1 MKVVAYSFDVFDTVL
16 VRIWAK
22 PTDLFWELGLWLQQ
36 EAHISTSIESWC
48 HLRVKAERQARNTS
62 PKDEVTL
69 IQIYSQ
75 IASVLN
81 WDYETL
87 EKVTQK
93 EIQLELLSLRPVPE
107 INKKIEELHQ
117 LGERVIFISDMYLPR
132 QIIQLALKENQILQN
147 TDKLYISSEIGVT
160 KLSGELFKLC
170 LSQES
175 LETFQLN
182 HIGDNFYSDV
192 KVPQN
197 LGIKT
202 QHFTSTQLN
211 RYENLIYNLKD
222 LPLKFRSLLA
232 GTSRLT
238 RLQFSG
244 DDENQQVI
252 WQTATSVIAPVLFGF
267 VYWCLEE
274 ARCQGIKRLYFVS
287 RDGQILLKIAKIICD
302 NWDYND
308 IDCRYLYGSRQAWHF
323 PAIQK
328 IGDTELDW
336 LFDNTDFLSVTSV
349 CERVNL
355 KPEDFKNIF
364 LTHNFAED
372 SWNLN
377 LNNQERLY
385 LKEIFQKPEISDFI
399 ISKAAEFRE
408 KAVGY
413 FCQEGLNDS
422 SIPFGIVDIGW
433 NGRLQRSLSKL
444 LNAANIYPKQGVC
457 GFYFGLHKRL
467 QAYPTDS
474 LLTYFPDANNPR
486 NRYYIHAT
494 LLELFVAADH
504 GSAVRFEKSH
514 EQYIPILREKR
525 NAMAIKWGLEIQQKA
540 IIEWTN
546 NFVSVLQKK
555 EVTTNSF
562 RKTSEVLLKEFV
574 CNPSLQEAKVIGS
587 SLHAD
592 DQNEHVF
599 CELASKYSWRDAFAL
614 ILLGRKKHRCNWL
627 CASMVVSSGLPK
639 IIIFLWLQMY
649 YLKLDTK
656 TFISTVFQ
664 TPPQK
669 IYSANKNSNV

>member
-1 MKVVAYSFDVFDTVL
+1 MKVAVNSFDVFDTVL
-16 VRIWAK
+16 VRFWAK

-36 EAHISTSIESWC
+36 EGYISTSIESWC
-48 HLRVKAERQARNTS
+48 HLRVKAEREARNVS
-62 PKDEVTL
+62 AKDEVTL
-69 IQIYSQ
+69 DQIYSK

-107 INKKIEELHQ
+107 IKKKIEELHK
-117 LGERVIFISDMYLPR
+117 LGERVIFMSDMYLPR
-132 QIIQLALKENQILQN
+132 QIIELALKENQVLEN

-175 LETFQLN
+175 LEAFQLN
-182 HIGDNFYSDV
+182 HTGDNLYSDV

-202 QHFTSTQLN
+202 RHFTSTQLN
-211 RYENLIYNLKD
+211 RYEKLIYNLKD
-222 LPLKFRSLLA
+222 LPLKCRSLLA

-244 DDENQQVI
+244 DDQHQQVI

-274 ARCQGIKRLYFVS
+274 ARCQGVKRLYFVS

-302 NWDYND
+302 NWGYDD

-328 IGDTELDW
+328 IGDTELEW
-336 LFDNTDFLSVTSV
+336 LFDNTDLLSVTSV

-355 KPEDFKNIF
+355 KPEDLKDIF
-364 LTHNFAED
+364 IKHNFAED
-372 SWNLN
+372 SWNRN
-377 LNNQERLY
+377 LDNQERLY
-385 LKEIFQKPEISDFI
+385 LKEIFQKHEISDLI
-399 ISKAAEFRE
+399 ISKAAEYRE

-413 FCQEGLNDS
+413 FCQEGLNNS

-444 LNAANIYPKQGVC
+444 LNAANIYPKHGVC

-467 QAYPTDS
+467 QAYPTDR
-474 LLTYFPDANNPR
+474 LLTYFDVNKPI
-486 NRYYIHAT
+486 NRSYIHAS
-494 LLELFVAADH
+494 LFELFVAADH
-504 GSAVRFEKSH
+504 GGTVRFEQTG
-514 EQYIPILREKR
+514 ENYIPILRTEK
-525 NAMAIKWGLEIQQKA
+525 NVMAIEWGLEIQQKA

-546 NFVSVLQKK
+546 NITSVLERE
-555 EVTTNSF
+555 EVTTDLFIKAS
-562 RKTSEVLLKEFV
+562 KVVLKEFI

-592 DQNEHVF
+592 DQNEHTF
-599 CELASKYSWRDAFAL
+599 GELASKYSLPDALTLFL
-614 ILLGRKKHRCNWL
+614 FRKKTHRFNWL
-627 CASMVVSSGLPK
+627 YASMSVSSGLPK
-639 IIIFLWLQMY
+639 FILWLWIQIHQLTLL
-649 YLKLDTK
+649 LKSLK
-656 TFISTVFQ
+656 H
-664 TPPQK
+664 
-669 IYSANKNSNV
+669 